1 MELNQLTD
9 SAHTLILTVALLGSL
24 AWLPRPSFLRKKK
37 LTSAA
42 GMSLTVNCRR
52 IHKRRHAP
60 RETEIKKQAPR
71 VGPGSSTAGED

>member
-9 SAHTLILTVALLGSL
+9 SAHTLILTVTILGSL
-24 AWLPRPSFLRKKK
+24 AWMPRRSFLRKKK

-42 GMSLTVNCRR
+42 GMPLTVSRR
-52 IHKRRHAP
+52 RTTKGRHTP
-60 RETEIKKQAPR
+60 RETRINKQEPR